1 MSEYH
6 HICYVANCQKPAK
19 SRGMGGVYCDDH
31 WKMRRGDGKDQQI
44 AALKARCEALTE
56 VVAALAKFDGRNN
69 ISHLREMARQA
80 LADGGGQ

>member
-1 MSEYH
+1 MMTAGFKPIGDVFFEQVGGE
-6 HICYVANCQKPAK
+6 YVAA
-19 SRGMGGVYCDDH
+19 SDYD
-31 WKMRRGDGKDQQI
+31 
-44 AALKARCEALTE
+44 ALKARCEALTE